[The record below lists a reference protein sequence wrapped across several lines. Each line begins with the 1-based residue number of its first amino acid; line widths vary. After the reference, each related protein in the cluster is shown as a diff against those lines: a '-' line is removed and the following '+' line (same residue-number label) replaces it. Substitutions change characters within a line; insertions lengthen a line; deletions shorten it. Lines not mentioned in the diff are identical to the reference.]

1 MGRVEGTALDNKD
14 DKVIVLKDWVPGWVR
29 DSYLT
34 NEEIDALNDQ
44 YYRFQLTQENVE
56 TSPGTQALLV
66 EKAAAK
72 LETLDRDSL
81 KMWLQRIPSSL
92 LVHLI
97 ERGN

>member
-1 MGRVEGTALDNKD
+1 LD

-34 NEEIDALNDQ
+34 KEEIDALNDE
-44 YYRFQLTQENVE
+44 YYRSQLKEENVE
-56 TSPGTQALLV
+56 TSPGTQSLLV
-66 EKAAAK
+66 DKAMAR
-72 LETLDRDSL
+72 LESIDRENL
-81 KMWLQRIPSSL
+81 ERWLHRIPAAL

>member
-1 MGRVEGTALDNKD
+1 LDDKD
-14 DKVIVLKDWVPGWVR
+14 DKVIALKDWVPGWVR
-29 DSYLT
+29 DSYLSK
-34 NEEIDALNDQ
+34 EEIDALNDE
-44 YYRFQLTQENVE
+44 YYRSQLKQENVE

-72 LETLDRDSL
+72 LESIDRENL
-81 KMWLQRIPSSL
+81 ETWLHRIPSAL